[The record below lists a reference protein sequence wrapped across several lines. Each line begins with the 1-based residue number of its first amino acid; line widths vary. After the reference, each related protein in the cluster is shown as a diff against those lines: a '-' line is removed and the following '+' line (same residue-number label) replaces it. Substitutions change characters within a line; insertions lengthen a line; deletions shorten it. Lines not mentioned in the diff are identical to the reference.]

1 MKNIFLILSVMT
13 VFSSFIIGVKSI
25 IKGNFRPQRMSWFLM
40 VLIMILACGTLW
52 AQGDRNA
59 FWLALAICLT
69 NLVIFV
75 LSIKKGLGGT
85 SKLDIVVLC
94 MVIISLFIWYT
105 TKNPLLGL
113 IMSMITDLIALL
125 PTLIKAWN
133 LPETEERR
141 IWIMGIISSFLNIIS
156 LSPIVVEKVI
166 FPLFVLVINIIMVL
180 IIVLRSKIKR
190 HNLIRNTAK

>member
-13 VFSSFIIGVKSI
+13 VFSSFMIGVKSI

-40 VLIMILACGTLW
+40 TLIMVLACGTLW

-69 NLVIFV
+69 NLAIFI

-85 SKLDIVVLC
+85 SKLDIIVFC
-94 MVIISLFIWYT
+94 MVILSLFIWYT

-125 PTLIKAWN
+125 PTLTKAWI

-141 IWIMGIISSFLNIIS
+141 IWIIGIISSFLNIIS
-156 LSPIVVEKVI
+156 LSPIVIGKVI
-166 FPLFVLVINIIMVL
+166 FPLFVLIINLVVVL
-180 IIVLRSKIKR
+180 IIIFRSYIKKY
-190 HNLIRNTAK
+190 NSIKTIV